1 MAPQEKEHRRRLII
15 AHEKNGAL
23 SFKPRV
29 GFDPVVFIRKE
40 IVDDLFRALRSARKT
55 IALDWPEEQHGE
67 ETLLA
72 TIDRALNRYPFYE
85 IE

>member
-1 MAPQEKEHRRRLII
+1 MATPEKERKRRII
-15 AHEKNGAL
+15 ITHENNGKL

-55 IALDWPEEQHGE
+55 IVVESPED
-67 ETLLA
+67 TLLKA
-72 TIDRALNRYPFYE
+72 IDHALNRYPFYE